1 MTIAA
6 NTRSLLLNS
15 TVAGLMLVTIAG
27 CGKPSDAPA
36 LPSSSTSTAPPP
48 NPSATPSPGTTV
60 GTAID
65 DTVVTT
71 KVKTALMDDAAMKSL
86 SVSVETI
93 KGDVRL
99 SGFVDNMA
107 QIDQALKVARS
118 VEGVKS
124 VKNELAVKK

>member
-1 MTIAA
+1 
-6 NTRSLLLNS
+6 LNS
-15 TVAGLMLVTIAG
+15 TVAGLMLITLAG
-27 CGKPSDAPA
+27 CGKPADAPA
-36 LPSSSTSTAPPP
+36 MPSSSTATGVPPSP
-48 NPSATPSPGTTV
+48 SGTPSAGTTV

-71 KVKTALMDDAAMKSL
+71 KVKTALMDDASMKSL
-86 SVSVETI
+86 AVSVETI

-99 SGFVDNMA
+99 SGFVDNQA
-107 QIDQALKVARS
+107 QIEQALKVARG